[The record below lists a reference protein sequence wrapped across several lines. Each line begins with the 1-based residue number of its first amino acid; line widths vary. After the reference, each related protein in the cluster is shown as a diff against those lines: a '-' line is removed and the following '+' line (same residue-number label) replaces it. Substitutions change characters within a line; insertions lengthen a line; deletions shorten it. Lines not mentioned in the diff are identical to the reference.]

1 MACKGKKWPPKW
13 SLGVNDDDR
22 CRLSTGCFDTNKCK
36 RVFAL
41 DVGKKL
47 PTDLPLPKGHVKI
60 VKFRSG
66 FALKR
71 LSRIK

>member
-41 DVGKKL
+41 DVGKKIAHRFAA
-47 PTDLPLPKGHVKI
+47 TQRSRENCEVS
-60 VKFRSG
+60 FR
-66 FALKR
+66 FRFKA
-71 LSRIK
+71 IK